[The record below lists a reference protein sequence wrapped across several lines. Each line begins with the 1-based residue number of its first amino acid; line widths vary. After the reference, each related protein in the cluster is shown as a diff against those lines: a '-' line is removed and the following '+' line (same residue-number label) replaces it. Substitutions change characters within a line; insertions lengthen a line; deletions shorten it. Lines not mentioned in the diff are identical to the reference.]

1 MKLTARISLAAGL
14 CLALA
19 ASSLALALGD
29 EQPAKAKL
37 GKKAPDFTLTDSSGV
52 ERSLSDYEGRLV
64 VLEWINPDCPFV
76 QRCYQSKSMQ
86 KTYERVRELNPK
98 AVWLAVNTTHYSTA
112 EQNNGWIKTHELKY
126 PILLDPKGEVGRRY
140 SAKTTPHMFV
150 IDEKGILRY
159 HGAIDNN
166 KFNDKRG
173 ADLTNYVVNA
183 VRQVVDDETVSPD
196 FVKSWGCT
204 VKYAKKY

>member
-19 ASSLALALGD
+19 VSSLALALGD
-29 EQPAKAKL
+29 EQPAKAQL

-64 VLEWINPDCPFV
+64 VLEWINPRCPYV
-76 QRCYQSKSMQ
+76 QRCYRSKEMH
-86 KTYERVRELNPK
+86 KAYERVRELSPK
-98 AVWLAVNTTHYSTA
+98 AVWLAINTTHNSPPA
-112 EQNNGWIKTHELKY
+112 ENTGWIKEHDLKY

-140 SAKTTPHMFV
+140 SAKRTPHMFV

-159 HGAIDNN
+159 HGAISNN
-166 KFNDKRG
+166 QLNDKRG

-183 VRQVVDDETVSPD
+183 VQQIVAEETVSPD

-204 VKYAKKY
+204 VKYKR